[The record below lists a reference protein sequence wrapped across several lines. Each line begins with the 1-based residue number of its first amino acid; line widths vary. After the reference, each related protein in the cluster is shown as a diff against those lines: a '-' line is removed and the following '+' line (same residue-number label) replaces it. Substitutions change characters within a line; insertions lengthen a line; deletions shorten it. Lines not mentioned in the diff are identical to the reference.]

1 MHRLLFCA
9 LLFLIL
15 FIAFPAW
22 SVLKQNYGG
31 NLKVAE
37 DLLSK
42 VNATDLVLTAN
53 EMPSLTPLSVQV
65 DGPKAAIHLGN
76 LDSDS
81 KAEIEQG
88 VLSLNDS
95 SDPCHWILDYPQL
108 GHEHTTS
115 ITVEKDHVVV
125 QCSDP
130 DILPTIL
137 NSGCVLPS
145 DLAVVI
151 PFRQTQF
158 GLEANPKCISGR
170 PFADSITPVS
180 VDSSNPYLSFKLNDV
195 DVFSIPED
203 RFQQI
208 SSDPEIRIHDGPQY
222 YLYLETSNLT
232 AEQALSLV
240 SRLNLEEAAGGVLNH
255 HLETLLSAG
264 GEQNVSPPA
273 NISFVYP
280 SEYPFRI
287 VGERFLLQ
295 WKEAGISVTNK
306 STAGNSVV
314 VELKVASIE
323 QSDLDLFR
331 YQLLRSKFSGNL
343 TGSWYEAW
351 DELESSGKLVPLLI
365 YTSRIAARND
375 IVNLRVRPDGFPDF
389 ASCWI
394 LQKP

>member
-1 MHRLLFCA
+1 MYRLLFCA

-15 FIAFPAW
+15 FIAFPAR
-22 SVLKQNYGG
+22 SVMKQNYGG

-42 VNATDLVLTAN
+42 VSASELVAPAINQT
-53 EMPSLTPLSVQV
+53 PSLTPLSVQV
-65 DGPKAAIHLGN
+65 DGSKATILLGN
-76 LDSDS
+76 LNSDS

-88 VLSLNDS
+88 VLSLNNPS
-95 SDPCHWILDYPQL
+95 NPCHWILDYPQL

-115 ITVEKDHVVV
+115 ITVEKDYIVI

-130 DILPTIL
+130 DTLPTIL

-145 DLAVVI
+145 DLAVAI

-170 PFADSITPVS
+170 PFVDSITPVS

-208 SSDPEIRIHDGPQY
+208 SSDPEIRIQDGLQY

-232 AEQALSLV
+232 AEQALFLV
-240 SRLNLEEAAGGVLNH
+240 SRLNPEEAAGGVLNH

-264 GEQNVSPPA
+264 GEQNVSQSS
-273 NISFVYP
+273 NISFLYP

-295 WKEAGISVTNK
+295 WKEAGISVAT
-306 STAGNSVV
+306 STSGNGAV

-323 QSDLDLFR
+323 QADIDLFR
-331 YQLLRSKFSGNL
+331 YQLLKNKFSGNL
-343 TGSWYEAW
+343 AGLWYEAW

-365 YTSRIAARND
+365 YKSRIAVRND

-389 ASCWI
+389 ANCWI
-394 LQKP
+394 LRKP

>member
-1 MHRLLFCA
+1 MSKLLFFCSFF
-9 LLFLIL
+9 LLLIP
-15 FIAFPAW
+15 IPAK
-22 SVLKQNYGG
+22 SVMKQNYGG

-37 DLLSK
+37 DLLNKINTSE
-42 VNATDLVLTAN
+42 LVTPAPDQA
-53 EMPSLTPLSVQV
+53 PSLTLLSVQV
-65 DGPKAAIHLGN
+65 DGSKATILLGN
-76 LDSDS
+76 MDSDN
-81 KAEIEQG
+81 KAEIEKG
-88 VLSLNDS
+88 ILSLKDS
-95 SDPCHWILDYPQL
+95 ADPCHWILDYPHL

-115 ITVEKDHVVV
+115 ITLEKSDVVI

-130 DILPTIL
+130 DILPAIL

-145 DLAVVI
+145 DLPVAI
-151 PFRQTQF
+151 PFKQTQF

-170 PFADSITPVS
+170 PFVDSITPVS

-208 SSDPEIRIHDGPQY
+208 SSDPEIRIQEGPKY
-222 YLYLETSNLT
+222 YLYLETSNLK

-240 SRLNLEEAAGGVLNH
+240 SRLNLEEAAGAVLNH

-264 GEQNVSPPA
+264 GEQNDLLPT
-273 NISFVYP
+273 NISFLYP

-287 VGERFLLQ
+287 VGDRLLLQ
-295 WKEAGISVTNK
+295 WKEAGIAVGNK
-306 STAGNSVV
+306 STSGNGAV

-323 QSDLDLFR
+323 QPDLDLFR
-331 YQLLRSKFSGNL
+331 YQLLKSKFSGNMN
-343 TGSWYEAW
+343 GPWYEAW

-365 YTSRIAARND
+365 YTSRIAVRNE
-375 IVNLRVRPDGFPDF
+375 IVDLRVRPDGFPDF
-389 ASCWI
+389 ANCWI